1 MPNTVDDLLRF
12 LLRGVARYDD
22 HRLSACMTS
31 GAGLRRRAVEGS
43 GPQRP
48 AGPVGADDD
57 ARGRGLASN
66 QGDEPFED
74 HRVIVG
80 YEDAYSLHRYEI
92 RPSQNLTHSEDEPCA
107 SADTWPVVGMTQEV
121 VDG

>member
-1 MPNTVDDLLRF
+1 MRLGNHTSSQSLAIGYANPIARTISDDN
-12 LLRGVARYDD
+12 
-22 HRLSACMTS
+22 
-31 GAGLRRRAVEGS
+31 LRRFVVERS